1 MTVSVKTQSEE
12 IVKREAVGR
21 EGVSA
26 VYRLIRRDDGF
37 AVSVECN
44 GEREEVGCF
53 PGGEADAKRLYDL
66 AVREFV
72 LPGTL
77 ADVWRDLHTE
87 G

>member
-1 MTVSVKTQSEE
+1 MAARTQSEE
-12 IVKREAVGR
+12 VVKREAVGR
-21 EGVSA
+21 KGVFA

-44 GEREEVGCF
+44 GACEEVGRF
-53 PGGEADAKRLYDL
+53 PGGEDDAELLYGL

-77 ADVWRDLHTE
+77 ADVWRDLHVE